1 MKIAIFH
8 NLLSGGAKRT
18 LYEFCLRLAPQHELW
33 VYSLSC
39 SNQDFADVRPLVARN
54 VIYDFTPSRMLPSPF
69 GRVNPLLR
77 LHDLNRLKRLYR
89 RMAREMMAENF
100 DLYFIN
106 PSQFENSPYLL
117 NDLEGQPTV
126 YFCQEPLRI
135 VYEASPARPYDKPES
150 ARRKFLN
157 KIDPLPGYFRKTLQ
171 TNDREAVRSARL
183 VLVNSQHVQANVKA
197 IYQVDAQVNY
207 LGVDSQF
214 FRPLDLPRQRAVVS
228 VGSLTPLKGFDF
240 LIRSLALIPADIRPP
255 LWIVSNFTN
264 PPERVFLSGL
274 AQSLGVELKLFGGIS
289 DQQLV
294 ELYNQ
299 ALMTVYAPVREP
311 FGLVA
316 IESMACGTPVIG
328 VNDGGLTETIL
339 DGQVGRLVARDEA
352 VFAQAVEQLLRDD
365 NLRDQYGI
373 QARSQVLQQ
382 WTWDAALERL
392 KTNFQRVRVFPI
404 S

>member
-1 MKIAIFH
+1 
-8 NLLSGGAKRT
+8 
-18 LYEFCLRLAPQHELW
+18 
-33 VYSLSC
+33 
-39 SNQDFADVRPLVARN
+39 
-54 VIYDFTPSRMLPSPF
+54 
-69 GRVNPLLR
+69 
-77 LHDLNRLKRLYR
+77 
-89 RMAREMMAENF
+89 
-100 DLYFIN
+100 
-106 PSQFENSPYLL
+106 
-117 NDLEGQPTV
+117 
-126 YFCQEPLRI
+126 
-135 VYEASPARPYDKPES
+135 
-150 ARRKFLN
+150 
-157 KIDPLPGYFRKTLQ
+157 
-171 TNDREAVRSARL
+171 
-183 VLVNSQHVQANVKA
+183 
-197 IYQVDAQVNY
+197 
-207 LGVDSQF
+207 
-214 FRPLDLPRQRAVVS
+214 
-228 VGSLTPLKGFDF
+228 
-240 LIRSLALIPADIRPP
+240 
-255 LWIVSNFTN
+255 
-264 PPERVFLSGL
+264 
-274 AQSLGVELKLFGGIS
+274 LKLFGGIS